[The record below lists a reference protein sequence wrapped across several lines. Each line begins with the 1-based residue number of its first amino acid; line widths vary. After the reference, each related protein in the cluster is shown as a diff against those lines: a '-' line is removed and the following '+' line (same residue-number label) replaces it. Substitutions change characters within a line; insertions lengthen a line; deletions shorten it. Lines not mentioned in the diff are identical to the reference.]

1 MGGGDQSQENA
12 NMTDCDSECRE
23 YVSRLLSPTEVAKR
37 LGVSM
42 RHVNQLARTINVGIM
57 VAGGR
62 LYPPEDVRQLER
74 HQATKRHGP
83 GKGPQARAR
92 EIEREMKPRTEIT
105 MSQTYQDAIRRL
117 RGETP

>member
-1 MGGGDQSQENA
+1 MN
-12 NMTDCDSECRE
+12 DCDAECRE

-42 RHVNQLARTINVGIM
+42 RYVNQLARTINVGII

-92 EIEREMKPRTEIT
+92 AIEREMKPRTEIT
-105 MSQTYQDAIRRL
+105 MSPSYQEAIRRL